1 MITEKN
7 NANVKWVHEQMII
20 EIVNKH
26 MKNRFNSFDYEL
38 NANQM
43 YTETSSSHSDARML
57 LNKPSC
63 STIILQRNPPEK
75 IRSGFACSTSW

>member
-63 STIILQRNPPEK
+63 
-75 IRSGFACSTSW
+75 F